1 MALGFTILIRVAIGM
16 GLTYLS
22 KPWTRNWLKI
32 DKTALLKDLPGIN
45 KTGRGMKM
53 EQKLPVHSVNKWK
66 QSTQM
71 EMEIYTAAAETET
84 EWCVPA

>member
-1 MALGFTILIRVAIGM
+1 M
-16 GLTYLS
+16 GLIYLS

-32 DKTALLKDLPGIN
+32 DKTALFKGLPGIN

-66 QSTQM
+66 QSTKMEM

-84 EWCVPA
+84 EQHVPA

>member
-1 MALGFTILIRVAIGM
+1 M

-32 DKTALLKDLPGIN
+32 DKTALFKGPPGIN

-53 EQKLPVHSVNKWK
+53 ERKLPVHSVIKWK
-66 QSTQM
+66 QST
-71 EMEIYTAAAETET
+71 EMETKIYTAAAETET
-84 EWCVPA
+84 ERRVPA